1 MTKLFIIIALLALGA
16 NNAFAQSAEQNSS
29 TEKKKSWLRPGEIIE
44 YQWSDTLSNGRI
56 ISVKKHRFTLM
67 PPTKDA
73 KPEQYFITVYRDSH
87 KTPMSKYRTPDF
99 KREYSKIIQR
109 KRLHSIIRSI
119 IQLDS
124 NETNSKIFFAINGKG
139 DVETCTA
146 ILEKE
151 SYTKN
156 SLYDFSRLIDSINAA
171 KLFPAWHKIAPKGS
185 KDSVEYNWMILE
197 PIRAKANK

>member
-1 MTKLFIIIALLALGA
+1 
-16 NNAFAQSAEQNSS
+16 
-29 TEKKKSWLRPGEIIE
+29 
-44 YQWSDTLSNGRI
+44 
-56 ISVKKHRFTLM
+56 
-67 PPTKDA
+67 
-73 KPEQYFITVYRDSH
+73 
-87 KTPMSKYRTPDF
+87 MSKYRTPDF

-109 KRLHSIIRSI
+109 KRLHSIIQSI
-119 IQLDS
+119 IKLDS
-124 NETNSKIFFAINGKG
+124 SEKYSSICISINGKG
-139 DVETCTA
+139 EVENYTA
-146 ILEKE
+146 SLEKE

>member
-29 TEKKKSWLRPGEIIE
+29 TEKKKSRLHPREIIE

-56 ISVKKHRFTLM
+56 ILVKKKHRSTLM
-67 PPTKDA
+67 LPGD
-73 KPEQYFITVYRDSH
+73 KPEHYFITVYRDSH

-124 NETNSKIFFAINGKG
+124 NETNSSIFLAINGKG
-139 DVETCTA
+139 DVETYTA